1 MRGGRRW
8 RPVRVPDEGCGGIG
22 GRVGRV
28 EPLAPAVEEE
38 GVGPRREAAA
48 GVLVDGR
55 VGAPRREEGRE
66 GEPERERERGSPR
79 RPHRRDSGGR
89 RRRRFGFCWL
99 AACPCFC
106 LLSCRESRGGRG
118 RWMEG
123 SPSRLAGSGREGGR
137 GWRMVK
143 VGVPG
148 HQQFSVACV
157 VGCGDFSFSADDPRN
172 EMIG

>member
-8 RPVRVPDEGCGGIG
+8 RPVRVPDEGCGGVG

-66 GEPERERERGSPR
+66 GEPERKRERGSPR
-79 RPHRRDSGGR
+79 RPHRRDSGGG

-99 AACPCFC
+99 AAARPWFC
-106 LLSCRESRGGRG
+106 LPRVERGAWAVDGRF
-118 RWMEG
+118 EG
-123 SPSRLAGSGREGGR
+123 SPSRLAGSGRGGHE
-137 GWRMVK
+137 
-143 VGVPG
+143 VGDG
-148 HQQFSVACV
+148 
-157 VGCGDFSFSADDPRN
+157 
-172 EMIG
+172 

>member
-8 RPVRVPDEGCGGIG
+8 RPVRVPDEGCGGVG

-89 RRRRFGFCWL
+89 RRRCFGLCWL
-99 AACPCFC
+99 AALVP
-106 LLSCRESRGGRG
+106 RVEKGGGRLG
-118 RWMEG
+118 GGWKVRGLALLAVEERGAGGGGWL
-123 SPSRLAGSGREGGR
+123 RLVFQGISNSALLVLLGVATSLSLLMIRETR
-137 GWRMVK
+137 
-143 VGVPG
+143 
-148 HQQFSVACV
+148 
-157 VGCGDFSFSADDPRN
+157 
-172 EMIG
+172 

>member
-89 RRRRFGFCWL
+89 RRRRFGLCWL

-106 LLSCRESRGGRG
+106 PLSCRESRRGGGRLG
-118 RWMEG
+118 GGWKVRGLALLAVEERRAGGGGWL
-123 SPSRLAGSGREGGR
+123 RLVYQGISIACG
-137 GWRMVK
+137 
-143 VGVPG
+143 VGTVNTI
-148 HQQFSVACV
+148 QYA
-157 VGCGDFSFSADDPRN
+157 AAANDD
-172 EMIG
+172 